1 MKVLGILLILFGVID
16 LLGAWFFGFDL
27 WGDFIGIELPEII
40 WTYSGY
46 IEVLVGWLFLR
57 AGSDEPDA
65 DEPDADEPDADEPDA
80 GFKMMAGQLPQ
91 PREDSDLDDD

>member
-16 LLGAWFFGFDL
+16 LLGDWFFGFDL
-27 WGDFIGIELPEII
+27 WVDFIGIELPEII

-65 DEPDADEPDADEPDA
+65 DEPDA